1 MGRAWHRHQGQYIPG
16 LREWGWCPCK
26 WTWATSQEGHLG
38 TGEDSMRDWPVGRR
52 LSLDRFVGDR
62 QEHKWC
68 HRHPNFPQAAVLRHF
83 PHDEDPWMS
92 HVPGEMRPPVSTC
105 VRPLRV
111 TTSTIAQLSEGT
123 AYPSCKCRSVT
134 TRDEQSNSL

>member
-1 MGRAWHRHQGQYIPG
+1 M
-16 LREWGWCPCK
+16 RE
-26 WTWATSQEGHLG
+26 
-38 TGEDSMRDWPVGRR
+38 WPVGRR